1 MHFIVKIGRKVT
13 CNKVYIGWDSK
24 QDIAYKVL
32 KHSILRKSKNI
43 DIIPLKQKELRD
55 KKIYKRPIDPLSSTE
70 FTFTRFL
77 VPFLQKYKNWA
88 LFMDCDMISLV
99 DINSL
104 FDIADKKYAVMCVK
118 HDYSPINKIKMDNKT
133 QILYPRKNWSSL
145 MLFNCCHPSNKKIT
159 KELVN
164 NSNFSGQYFHR
175 LSWLKDEEIG
185 TISHEYNWLV
195 NWHQEPVD
203 GKPKILHYTEGGPW
217 LNEYKNTDYAEIWH
231 NELELLKVD
240 NLYDSNLV

>member
-1 MHFIVKIGRKVT
+1 
-13 CNKVYIGWDSK
+13 
-24 QDIAYKVL
+24 
-32 KHSILRKSKNI
+32 
-43 DIIPLKQKELRD
+43 
-55 KKIYKRPIDPLSSTE
+55 
-70 FTFTRFL
+70 
-77 VPFLQKYKNWA
+77 
-88 LFMDCDMISLV
+88 
-99 DINSL
+99 
-104 FDIADKKYAVMCVK
+104 MCGT
-118 HDYSPINKIKMDNKT
+118 HNYSPINKIKMDNKT